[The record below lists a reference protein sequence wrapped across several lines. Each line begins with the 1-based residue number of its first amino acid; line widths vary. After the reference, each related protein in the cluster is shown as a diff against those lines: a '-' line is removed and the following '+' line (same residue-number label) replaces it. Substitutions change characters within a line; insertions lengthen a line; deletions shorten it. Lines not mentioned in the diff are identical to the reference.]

1 MKNLVWPGLI
11 FLVFVASW
19 LVGGLLQNRDDTHYQ
34 MMSIPP
40 CDPATIKC
48 TAFFSDA
55 TLAIKF
61 TAPVRVMK
69 PFTVSVETD
78 AALSNLH
85 LMFQM
90 KNMDMGM
97 QRYALE
103 QNKHG
108 QWQAD
113 VVLPVCSLGRSDWTL
128 TLETEYKNSVWR
140 GDLDF
145 SAVRL
150 TN

>member
-1 MKNLVWPGLI
+1 M
-11 FLVFVASW
+11 
-19 LVGGLLQNRDDTHYQ
+19 
-34 MMSIPP
+34 
-40 CDPATIKC
+40 
-48 TAFFSDA
+48 
-55 TLAIKF
+55 
-61 TAPVRVMK
+61 VMK

-85 LMFQM
+85 LKFRM

-140 GDLDF
+140 GDLDL
-145 SAVRL
+145 SAARL
-150 TN
+150 SN